1 MAVIHQ
7 ERVAWEGAR
16 VFVSAADADA
26 YWWLSETIEQRLG
39 AAYRARLTAT
49 RTQLQQQDQ
58 ARNLAEIGAWRVF
71 LEDLLHTR
79 PDIQPVVVELIAET
93 SGRLGRR

>member
-16 VFVSAADADA
+16 AFVSASGADA
-26 YWWLSETIEQRLG
+26 YWWLSEMIEQRLG
-39 AAYRARLTAT
+39 AAYRARLAAT
-49 RTQLQQQDQ
+49 RTRLQQQED
-58 ARNLAEIGAWRVF
+58 ATLAEIGAWRVF

-79 PDIQPVVVELIAET
+79 PDIQPVVVELITQTA
-93 SGRLGRR
+93 GRLGHT